1 VADRPRFPADVA
13 VQYFRRLVD
22 TFAKSTGARHSTGDN
37 RMKMIGLPAEIITTL
52 FV

>member
-13 VQYFRRLVD
+13 VQYSCRLVD
-22 TFAKSTGARHSTGDN
+22 TFAQFTVPLHPSTGN
-37 RMKMIGLPAEIITTL
+37 RVKMIWTRTQIITAL